1 MAHVDMALQIE
12 RFQKI
17 AHVIVENV
25 KTRVTSGLADDE
37 IMHIIYEEILSFFVM
52 QQRIT
57 VEYMNF
63 NEEQRANFAA
73 QMYSLLEPLAC
84 EFKGIANPKY
94 ADYVAA
100 TGKTGALNFM
110 VNA

>member
-1 MAHVDMALQIE
+1 MAHVDMEQQIE
-12 RFQKI
+12 RFKKV

-25 KTRVTSGLADDE
+25 KTHVTSGLADDE
-37 IMHIIYEEILSFFVM
+37 IMHIIHEEILNFFVK

-63 NEEQRANFAA
+63 NEDQRTNFAA

-100 TGKTGALNFM
+100 TGKTGARNFM